1 MRLTAARQTR
11 EITAMQHKNVLEY
24 LEATAQRVPD
34 KVAFAGDDCELTFA
48 QLHEQ
53 SRAVGSSLLI
63 EGISGEPVV
72 VFMSKSPVE
81 TAAFFG
87 CIYAGCSYVPIDPEM
102 PRFRTELIF
111 RKLSPRAV
119 ICRKDELSELE
130 SYDYDG
136 KILCYEDM
144 ISGGIDDET
153 LGEIRRRQ
161 IDTDPIYIM
170 YTSGSTGVPKGVIA
184 CHRSVIDYIEKLSE
198 VLGITQDTVFAN
210 QTPLYFDASMK
221 EVYPTI
227 MFGATTYLVPKQ
239 LFMFPLKLIEY
250 LNEHKVNTICWVV
263 SALVIVSS
271 LGALKSAKPE
281 YLKTVAFGGE
291 VFPVKQF
298 GRWKEALPEAE
309 FFNLYGPT
317 EITGV
322 CCYYRVDREFEKGET
337 IPVGKAFDNTDV
349 FLLTDDNKRA
359 QQGEVGEICVRGT
372 SVTLG
377 YYNDFERTSEAFV
390 QNPLNDKYPEI
401 IYKTGDLGKLNERG
415 EIVFVS
421 RRDHQIKHMGHRIEL
436 GEIEVN
442 VGMLGG
448 VAMCACLYNKQKDK
462 IELFYTGDT
471 EQAQLLAVLK
481 EKLPRYMLPNR
492 ITRLEKMPLTV
503 NGKIDR
509 VYLQG
514 EIDKV

>member
-1 MRLTAARQTR
+1 MH
-11 EITAMQHKNVLEY
+11 HKNVLEY
-24 LEATAQRVPD
+24 LEATAGRVPD
-34 KVAFAGDDCELTFA
+34 KVAFAGEDCELTFA
-48 QLHEQ
+48 QLHEK
-53 SRAVGSSLLI
+53 SRSVGSCLLG

-72 VFMSKSPVE
+72 VFMSKSAREV
-81 TAAFFG
+81 AAFFG

-102 PRFRTELIF
+102 PRFRTELIL
-111 RKLSPRAV
+111 RSLAPRAV
-119 ICRKDELSELE
+119 ICEKGSADEVK
-130 SYDYDG
+130 SYEYSG
-136 KILCYEDM
+136 RIFCYED
-144 ISGGIDDET
+144 IACGGIDDEA

-184 CHRSVIDYIEKLSE
+184 CHRSVTDYIEKLSE

-227 MFGATTYLVPKQ
+227 MFGATTFLVPKQ
-239 LFMFPLKLIEY
+239 LFMFPIKLVEY

-271 LGALKSAKPE
+271 LGALKSVKPE

-298 GRWKEALPEAE
+298 GRWREALPEAE

-322 CCYYRVDREFEKGET
+322 CCYYRVDREFEKGDT

-349 FLLTDDNKRA
+349 FLLTDDGRRA
-359 QQGEVGEICVRGT
+359 DIGEQGEICVRGT

-390 QNPLNDKYPEI
+390 QNPLNDKYPEM
-401 IYKTGDLGKLNERG
+401 IYRTGDIGRLDERG
-415 EIVFVS
+415 DIVFVS

-442 VGMLGG
+442 VDMQLG
-448 VAMCACLYNKQKDK
+448 VERCCCIYNRQKDR

-471 EQAQLLAVLK
+471 EQAQLLAVIK

-492 ITRLEKMPLTV
+492 ITRLEKMPMTV

-509 VYLQG
+509 LYLQDL
-514 EIDKV
+514 INK

>member
-1 MRLTAARQTR
+1 
-11 EITAMQHKNVLEY
+11 MQHKNVLEY
-24 LEATAQRVPD
+24 LEATAGRVPD

-53 SRAVGSSLLI
+53 SRAVGSSLLK

-111 RKLSPRAV
+111 KKLSPRAV

-144 ISGGIDDET
+144 TGGGIDDEA
-153 LGEIRRRQ
+153 LGDIRRRQ

-184 CHRSVIDYIEKLSE
+184 CHRSVIDYIEKLSK

-322 CCYYRVDREFEKGET
+322 CCYYRVDREFEKGDT
-337 IPVGKAFDNTDV
+337 IPVGKAFDNTEV

-401 IYKTGDLGKLNERG
+401 IYRTGDLGKLNEHG
-415 EIVFVS
+415 DIVFVS

-442 VGMLGG
+442 VGMLSG

-492 ITRLEKMPLTV
+492 IQRLEKMPLTV

-514 EIDKV
+514 EIDKVK